1 MSEPVRITPGS
12 FGYAEVHGADEAALA
27 LLAPLGFAPPR
38 RAPSPVSLHTVDG
51 PLTRLSLIGEAA
63 RRLERAGYAVE
74 VDPQLRLSPAAE
86 QALEI
91 LGELSERLS
100 ELGDLLADMDNV
112 HDLADVAGQM
122 VTGPGNPV
130 DAARDAFTTGAQA
143 VRRISG
149 FPFEREGI
157 ADWFQAGAEATAR
170 MAALASG
177 TAYPPPADPFA
188 TRAEA
193 ARACS
198 PAASTATCAP
208 ISATA
213 ATTYPAP
220 DLRRVRA

>member
-12 FGYAEVHGADEAALA
+12 FGYAEVHGADEPALA

-38 RAPSPVSLHTVDG
+38 RAPRPVSLHTVDG
-51 PLTRLSLIGEAA
+51 PLTRLALIGEAA
-63 RRLERAGYAVE
+63 RRLEKAGYTVE

-91 LGELSERLS
+91 LGELSERLG

-112 HDLADVAGQM
+112 HDLARVAAQM
-122 VTGPGNPV
+122 VTGPGNLA
-130 DAARDAFTTGAQA
+130 DAASAAFTAGAQA
-143 VRRISG
+143 VRHISG

-157 ADWFQAGAEATAR
+157 ADWFQAGAEAAGW
-170 MAALASG
+170 MAALAS
-177 TAYPPPADPFA
+177 TTSYPPPADPFA
-188 TRAEA
+188 TRADA

-198 PAASTATCAP
+198 PAARTATSVP

-213 ATTYPAP
+213 ATTHPAP
-220 DLRRVRA
+220 DPRRARA